1 MDEISDNDPV
11 HRELKKIR
19 KDLLVLKISLWLTL
33 VAFFFV
39 LIRHYD
45 LLS

>member
-1 MDEISDNDPV
+1 MNEITDSDLI

-19 KDLLVLKISLWLTL
+19 NDLLMVKFSLWLTL